1 MVKVISFDMDG
12 TLVSENVDDFIWNE
26 ELPRLYAEK
35 HNLSL
40 EEAKKEVYA
49 EYYKQRY
56 IDKVKEW
63 TSIEYWLKF
72 YNIKYEEVYER
83 LSNETKIYEEVFE
96 VLDYLKTKYDLI
108 VITSAYE
115 DFMNVK
121 LDSQSLKNYFKKTY
135 SSKDTVSGK
144 KDPFLFKKVLEDFNI
159 TNKEIIHAGDNHY
172 YDKEVPESL
181 GIKSY
186 LINREEKGDIKSLKE
201 LKNIL

>member
-1 MVKVISFDMDG
+1 MIKVVSLDMDG

-26 ELPRLYAEK
+26 EIPRLYAEK

-72 YNIKYEEVYER
+72 YNISFDEVYER
-83 LSNETKIYEEVFE
+83 LSNETKVFEEVLE
-96 VLDYLKTKYDLI
+96 VLDYLKNKYDLI
-108 VITSAYE
+108 VVTSAYE

-121 LDSQSLKNYFKKTY
+121 LNLQGLKSYFKKTY
-135 SSKDTVSGK
+135 TSKDTSTGK
-144 KDPFLFKKVLEDFNI
+144 KDHFLFRKVLEDFNI
-159 TNKEIIHAGDNHY
+159 TSKEIIHVGDKHY

-186 LINREEKGDIKSLKE
+186 LLDREGKGDLKSLKE